1 MGVSTVFRL
10 CSRGGPID
18 YFRPLHMTGVAQREI
33 SIDPRFVGSTLELE
47 AIEAQRVWRAVERYS
62 DNPTSPGLNPEK
74 LEGRAGKSRLWSIRA
89 SRELRILLAREGSV
103 TVFLRAGHHDDIYA
117 LAERTAYVAPLE
129 GGADLI
135 PLRPGAVDLDGRS
148 IGWTKQTQA
157 EDSEAEG
164 KTVLEHWA
172 TPELAEAGF
181 TQDEIKLLREAG
193 FNNLL
198 DIWPDIQEQQ
208 FNLVLELAEL
218 TPEQWKNQQL
228 LDDREAAERRFRAAV
243 VDRGALT
250 GLSSVLSP
258 EEVVRLAS
266 APIEDWMIFL
276 HPHQRALVNR
286 RFNGPAR
293 VRGSAGTGK
302 TVVALH
308 RAAALAKRLATEQ
321 KPGQGPV
328 LFTTFVKSLPPVFEN
343 LYLRL
348 PTAVAG
354 VVEFTNVDKLANRI
368 CRDAGERPNLDRHLV
383 DTAFAKALEEV
394 VLPGTPLHNA
404 QLTTGYLREEV
415 TAVIKGRGVDTVD
428 EYLSMERTGRR
439 TPFSEAMRR
448 QAWQLREAWDK
459 GMARKGVVDF
469 PDVVRRARDIARTHT
484 KPMFSH
490 AVIDESQDL
499 TLIGLQLVRVLVNG
513 PSEVD
518 IPDGLFI
525 VGDGAQKIYAGGF
538 TLAQAGIDV
547 RGNSTVL
554 HVNYRNTQQIIETAF
569 ACTGKEEVNDLGD
582 EYARGDAVA
591 DASRE
596 GAGPVL
602 VVASDFDSQVAFVAD
617 QVNQL
622 VKAETLGFGD
632 VCVCAPTNRLVKRTI
647 SQLKAAGL
655 QTQDLA
661 NFEGRTNDFVKVG
674 TFFRA
679 KGLEFKVVFLLELSA
694 DKFPTP
700 QKREQSDAE
709 YEDQRS
715 LQVSQ
720 LFVAMTRA
728 RDRFFVLCDGEPS
741 DLVGDAM
748 EHFELVES

>member
-1 MGVSTVFRL
+1 M
-10 CSRGGPID
+10 P
-18 YFRPLHMTGVAQREI
+18 REI
-33 SIDPRFVGSTLELE
+33 SFDPRFVGSTLELE
-47 AIEAQRVWRAVERYS
+47 AIEAQRVWAAVEQYS
-62 DNPTSPGLNPEK
+62 NNPTSPGLNPEK
-74 LEGRAGKSRLWSIRA
+74 LEGRAGKNRLWSIRA
-89 SRELRILLAREGSV
+89 SRELRILLAREGSL

-117 LAERTAYVAPLE
+117 LAERAAYVAPLE

-135 PLRPGAVDLDGRS
+135 PLRPGAVDLDGGP
-148 IGWTKQTQA
+148 IGWTTKPQA
-157 EDSEAEG
+157 EESDTAD

-193 FNNLL
+193 LNDLL
-198 DIWPDIQEQQ
+198 DIWPDIKEQR
-208 FNLVLELAEL
+208 FNLILELAEL

-228 LDDREAAERRFRAAV
+228 LEDREAAELRFRAAV
-243 VDRGALT
+243 VDRGVLT

-258 EEVVRLAS
+258 EEVARLAS

-276 HPHQRALVNR
+276 HPHQRALVDR

-308 RAAALAKRLATEQ
+308 RAAALAKRLAAEQ
-321 KPGQGPV
+321 KPVQRPI
-328 LFTTFVKSLPPVFEN
+328 LFTTFVSSLPPVFEN

-348 PTAVAG
+348 PTAVQG
-354 VVEFTNVDKLANRI
+354 VVEFTNVDKLANRL
-368 CRDAGERPNLDRHLV
+368 CREARQRPNLDRRLV
-383 DTAFAKALEEV
+383 DAAFVRALDDV

-404 QLTTGYLREEV
+404 QLTRGYLRDEV

-428 EYLSMERTGRR
+428 EYLGMERTGRR

-448 QAWQLREAWDK
+448 QAWQLREAWDRR
-459 GMARKGVVDF
+459 MAQKGVVDF
-469 PDVVRRARDIARTHT
+469 PDVVRRARDIARTLAE
-484 KPMFSH
+484 PMFSH

-499 TLIGLQLVRVLVNG
+499 TLVGLQLVRALVNG
-513 PSEVD
+513 SSEAD

-538 TLAQAGIDV
+538 TLGQAGVDV

-582 EYARGDAVA
+582 EYARGDAAA
-591 DASRE
+591 DAPRE

-602 VVASDFDSQVAFVAD
+602 VVASDFDDQVAFVAD

-622 VKAETLGFGD
+622 VKTGTLGFGD
-632 VCVCAPTNRLVKRTI
+632 VCVCAPTNRLVKRTM

-661 NFEGRTNDFVKVG
+661 KFEGRTNDFVKVG

-679 KGLEFKVVFLLELSA
+679 KGLEFKVVFLLGLSA

-700 QKREQSDAE
+700 QKQGQSDAE
-709 YEDQRS
+709 FADQRS

-720 LFVAMTRA
+720 LYVAMTRA
-728 RDRFFVLCDGEPS
+728 RDKFFVLCDGEPS
-741 DLVGDAM
+741 DLVRDAL
-748 EHFELVES
+748 EHFDIVES

>member
-1 MGVSTVFRL
+1 MR
-10 CSRGGPID
+10 
-18 YFRPLHMTGVAQREI
+18 GVAQEEF
-33 SIDPRFVGSTLELE
+33 SIDPKFITSTLDLE
-47 AIEAQRVWRAVERYS
+47 AIEAKRVWAAVTQYS
-62 DNPTSPGLNPEK
+62 ENPDTPGLNPEK
-74 LEGRAGKSRLWSIRA
+74 LGGRAGRSRLWSIRA
-89 SRELRILLAREGSV
+89 SQELRVLLAREGSV
-103 TVFLRAGHHDDIYA
+103 TVFLRAGHHDAIYA
-117 LAERTAYVAPLE
+117 LAERTTFVAPAE
-129 GGADLI
+129 GGAGLI
-135 PLRPGAVDLDGRS
+135 PLRPGAVDLDGGS
-148 IGWTKQTQA
+148 IEWAEPPQA
-157 EDSEAEG
+157 EVSETKG
-164 KTVLEHWA
+164 RTVLEHWA
-172 TPELAEAGF
+172 TPELAAAGF

-193 FNNLL
+193 INDLL

-228 LDDREAAERRFRAAV
+228 LDDQEAAERRFRASV
-243 VDRGALT
+243 VDRGALS

-258 EEVVRLAS
+258 EEVMRLAS

-276 HPHQRALVNR
+276 HPDQRALVNR

-308 RAAALAKRLATEQ
+308 RAAALAKRLTDE
-321 KPGQGPV
+321 KKSGQESV
-328 LFTTFVKSLPPVFEN
+328 LFTTFVSSLPPVFEN

-348 PTAVAG
+348 PTAVQG

-368 CRDAGERPNLDRHLV
+368 CREAGQRPNLDRHLV
-383 DTAFAKALEEV
+383 DSAFAKALDDV

-404 QLTTGYLREEV
+404 QLTRGYLRDEV
-415 TAVIKGRGVDTVD
+415 TWVIKGRGVDTVD
-428 EYLSMERTGRR
+428 EYLRMERTGRR

-459 GMARKGVVDF
+459 RMSQKGVVDF
-469 PDVVRRARDIARTHT
+469 RDVVRSARDIARTHPE
-484 KPMFSH
+484 PMFSH

-499 TLIGLQLVRVLVNG
+499 TLVGLQLVRALVNG
-513 PSEVD
+513 PRGVD
-518 IPDGLFI
+518 VPDGLFI

-538 TLAQAGIDV
+538 TLAQAGVDV

-554 HVNYRNTQQIIETAF
+554 HVNYRNTQQIIQTAF
-569 ACTGKEEVNDLGD
+569 ACTGNEAVNDLGD

-591 DASRE
+591 DANRE
-596 GAGPVL
+596 GAGPAL
-602 VVASDFDSQVAFVAD
+602 VVASDINDQVAFVAD
-617 QVNQL
+617 QVDQL
-622 VKAETLGFGD
+622 VKAGALGPGD
-632 VCVCAPTNRLVKRTI
+632 VCVCAPTNRIVKQAMSR
-647 SQLKAAGL
+647 LKAAGI

-661 NFEGRTNDFVKVG
+661 KFQGRTNDYVKVG

-700 QKREQSDAE
+700 QQPGQSDAE
-709 YEDQRS
+709 YADQRS

-741 DLVGDAM
+741 APVRDAM
-748 EHFELVES
+748 EHFELVEA

>member
-1 MGVSTVFRL
+1 MAPNET
-10 CSRGGPID
+10 
-18 YFRPLHMTGVAQREI
+18 
-33 SIDPRFVGSTLELE
+33 SIDPKFIKSTLELE
-47 AIEAQRVWRAVERYS
+47 AVESKRVWKAVTQYS
-62 DNPTSPGLNPEK
+62 ENPDNPGLNPEK
-74 LEGRAGKSRLWSIRA
+74 LGGRAGRSRLWSIRA
-89 SRELRILLAREGSV
+89 SQELRILLAREGSV
-103 TVFLRAGHHDDIYA
+103 TVFLRAGHHDEIYA
-117 LAERTAYVAPLE
+117 LAERSTFIAPAE
-129 GGADLI
+129 GGAGLI
-135 PLRPGAVDLDGRS
+135 PLRPGAVDLDGGS
-148 IGWTKQTQA
+148 IEWA
-157 EDSEAEG
+157 NLPHVEESEAKS

-172 TPELAEAGF
+172 TPELAAAGF
-181 TQDEIKLLREAG
+181 TPDEIKLLREAG
-193 FNNLL
+193 INELL

-228 LDDREAAERRFRAAV
+228 IEDQEAAERRFRAAV
-243 VDRGALT
+243 VDRGALS

-276 HPHQRALVNR
+276 HPDQRALVNR

-308 RAAALAKRLATEQ
+308 RAAALAKRVNDERKLDQ
-321 KPGQGPV
+321 RPV
-328 LFTTFVKSLPPVFEN
+328 LFTTFVNSLPPVFEN
-343 LYLRL
+343 LYFRL
-348 PTAVAG
+348 PSAVRG
-354 VVEFTNVDKLANRI
+354 IVEFTNVDKLAYRI
-368 CRDAGERPNLDRHLV
+368 CKEAGRRPNLRPGIV
-383 DTAFAKALEEV
+383 DAEFSRALEDV
-394 VLPGTPLHNA
+394 VQPGTPLHNA
-404 QLTTGYLREEV
+404 QLTSGYLRDEV
-415 TAVIKGRGVDTVD
+415 TKVIKGRGVDTVD

-448 QAWQLREAWDK
+448 QTWKLHEAWDLR
-459 GMARKGVVDF
+459 MAQRGVVDF
-469 PDVVRRARDIARTHT
+469 PDVVRRARDIALTHAE
-484 KPMFSH
+484 PMFSH

-499 TLIGLQLVRVLVNG
+499 TLVGLQLVRTLVNG
-513 PSEVD
+513 PSEAD
-518 IPDGLFI
+518 IADGLFI

-538 TLAQAGIDV
+538 TLAQAGVDV

-582 EYARGDAVA
+582 VYARGDAVA

-602 VVASDFDSQVAFVAD
+602 VVASDFDSQVSYVAD
-617 QVNQL
+617 QVKRI
-622 VKAETLGFGD
+622 VKAGTLGFGD
-632 VCVCAPTNRLVKRTI
+632 VCVCAPTNRLVRKTM
-647 SQLKAAGL
+647 SQLTAAGL

-661 NFEGRTNDFVKVG
+661 RFEGRTNDLVKVG
-674 TFFRA
+674 NFFRA
-679 KGLEFKVVFLLELSA
+679 KGLEFKVVFLLGLSA
-694 DKFPTP
+694 DEFPTP
-700 QKREQSDAE
+700 QRQGQSDAE
-709 YEDQRS
+709 FADQRS

-741 DLVGDAM
+741 DLVRDAM
-748 EHFELVES
+748 QHFELVES